1 MYKKD
6 LASPYYQ
13 YYIKEIS
20 TASIGPQ
27 ADGTYVKNPM
37 ACESGFT
44 LNYYPD
50 KQIEAKENDKST
62 QYSRCVMDNN
72 AVNINHI
79 KIKLDMFKEF
89 KDKMDKCQSE
99 KYKDVYIQEYLYFYY
114 NPEHYILYKDEEQ
127 VMDYLLNGQYNS
139 FSFIILLF
147 FLFLI

>member
-20 TASIGPQ
+20 TASIGSQ

-50 KQIEAKENDKST
+50 KQIEAKENYKST
-62 QYSRCVMDNN
+62 
-72 AVNINHI
+72 
-79 KIKLDMFKEF
+79 
-89 KDKMDKCQSE
+89 
-99 KYKDVYIQEYLYFYY
+99 
-114 NPEHYILYKDEEQ
+114 
-127 VMDYLLNGQYNS
+127 
-139 FSFIILLF
+139 
-147 FLFLI
+147 